1 MSEAEPIPPTSS
13 VTALRIPMIMKDAR
27 TLDDAD
33 LKFLKPTISFGMY
46 CYNDS
51 GQPWIDLIGVD
62 DLYNHTKKQ
71 RQYYKTKVTAEPT
84 HIPKDIL
91 RLPQARCKL
100 LLTVLPTQMKSYVPS
115 LLNKNYPTTH
125 GGYDNSK
132 VIREVIMRKTGRP
145 IDLKPKNGITFDK
158 NIALLDKEMDLVNFD
173 WSNKA
178 DDTQCSSFDGYNTE
192 VKLEKWSNASV
203 LQNEVL
209 NKQRYLSD
217 KTCIGFG
224 VESSSGMESDNSSGN
239 TNSTDSLYPNFQKTK
254 GFHSVPPPTGTIIPP
269 RANVSFTGIDELAI
283 RNKVLNQENTKS
295 SQPEIDRNK
304 VIIEDWVDSDDEE
317 TDFSEIQKKTVFN
330 SENSETSFENK
341 YSETSFENK
350 SPNSQNSVGQG
361 SRKMGVGHKGGKL
374 CFVCYSPNHL
384 IKDCN
389 FHERTFNQTQTHK
402 PKGTQGSRDTRPV
415 WNNINR
421 VNHSNFSRNSRYPH
435 QRKSF
440 IPSAVLTREGLKST
454 AKPKL
459 TRTVPLKS
467 TANVFYQGTARP
479 KVHHAVLSQSTGR
492 PYYPRM
498 DNTRPRTSSLSRT
511 PHRPQRPKKIVKS
524 IWVKKG
530 STVGSQ
536 AVLPQTVK
544 KSAMIK
550 SNQTWRPKGAYL
562 DSVNRDNG
570 SYTLKQFEYGN
581 PEEDLKDYAII
592 DSGCSG
598 SMTGDKDKLSDF
610 KEFKGGYVAFGND
623 SKGGRIS
630 GKGTIKTSCIDFE
643 KVSYVEELKFNL
655 LSVSQICDKKHN
667 VLFTDKECLILS
679 PKFKF
684 VDEDLVILRAPRKN
698 DVYSLDLKNIIPSG
712 GITCLVAKAT
722 KDEAVLWH
730 RRLGHVNF
738 KNINKLVKGNL
749 VRGLPSKT
757 FKLDHSCLACRKG
770 KQHRAS
776 CKKIEERTVR
786 EPLELLHMDL
796 FGPVSVESVNRKKY
810 CLVVTDD
817 CSKFSWVFFLAY
829 KDETYD
835 MLHDL
840 IVGLEN
846 KLRHKVKTIRC
857 DHGTEFKNQLMNEF
871 CAKKGI
877 KREYSIARTPQQNG
891 VAERKNRTLIEAA
904 RTMLADSLLPIQFWA
919 EAVNTACYVLNRVL
933 VTKPQM
939 KTPYEILMGRSPN
952 ISFMRPFGC
961 PLTILNTLD
970 HLGKFDGK
978 SEEGYLLGYS
988 TNSKGFRV
996 YNRVTRKVQDC
1007 LHVNFLENQENQK
1020 GKGPDWMFDLELLTP
1035 SMNYI
1040 PVRKENYA
1048 DSGGNVS
1055 TLNDV
1060 EDLDDQ
1066 QFIVH
1071 TAAKEVPLSS
1081 EEQALHDEL
1090 VSLMHQE
1097 SLAKLHNDAQR
1108 TAFEKEK
1115 KRIAL
1120 EKGKEC
1126 VDSTFTLSTA
1136 NTPPQST
1143 GNTPTDSDDDT
1154 PTDGVFSTNSFDAEE
1169 GGVADYNN
1177 LDSTIDVPST
1187 PTLRIHKIH
1196 PQSQI
1201 IGKSTAGVQTRRK
1214 LQDSTSNQHQALL
1227 SFIYK
1232 QNRTNHK
1239 DQQTCLFA
1247 CFLSQEEP
1255 KKVSQALADESW
1267 VEAMQEELLQFKLQE
1282 VWVLCDLPEGKRVIG
1297 TKWVFR
1303 NKRDERGTIIKN
1315 KARLVAQGYRQEEGV
1330 DYDEVFAP
1338 VARIEAIRLFLAFAS
1353 FMGFLVYQ
1361 MDVKSAFLYG
1371 NITEEV
1377 IHKIHPQSQI
1387 IGKSTAGVLTR
1398 RKLKES
1404 TSDQHQALLSFI
1416 YKQNRTN
1423 HKDQQTCL
1431 FACFLSQKE
1440 PKKVS
1445 QALSNESWV
1454 EAMQEELLQFKLQDV
1469 WVLCDLPDGKRV
1481 IGTKWVFRNKRDERG
1496 TIIKNKARLVA
1507 QGYRQEEG
1515 VDYDEVFAP
1524 VARIEAI
1531 RLFLAF
1537 ASFMGFTVYQMDVKS
1552 AFLYGNITE
1561 EVYVKQPPG
1570 FEDPA
1575 HPNNLQSSQGT
1586 LWLTSSPKSM
1596 VYVDDIIFG
1605 STKPSMVKDFEELM
1619 QKEFKMS
1626 YKGKDEEG
1634 EDVDVHLYR
1643 SMIGCLMYLTASR
1656 PDIMFVVCLCAR
1668 FQVTPKVSHMHAVKR
1683 IFRYLKHQP
1692 KLGLWYPKDS
1702 PFHLEAFSDSDYAG
1716 DNHDR
1721 RSTSGGCQYLGRRL
1735 VSWQCKKQ
1743 TIVAISSTEA
1753 EYVAAASCCAQVLWM
1768 QNQLLDYGFNFM
1780 NTEIHIDNES
1790 TICIVKNPVLHSKTK
1805 HIQIRH
1811 HFIRDCYEQRLINV
1825 VKVHTDDNVADL
1837 LTKGFDLARFNFLVV
1852 TIGMMNP

>member
-1 MSEAEPIPPTSS
+1 MMALTGVEQDDWSMEFDAEHVHFGQDGPCKSYKKLLESYQTE
-13 VTALRIPMIMKDAR
+13 RDNFQRAR
-27 TLDDAD
+27 TEILGYQMSLESLEVM
-33 LKFLKPTISFGMY
+33 LKTHEKNEYAWALE
-46 CYNDS
+46 
-51 GQPWIDLIGVD
+51 
-62 DLYNHTKKQ
+62 
-71 RQYYKTKVTAEPT
+71 YKAVFS
-84 HIPKDIL
+84 
-91 RLPQARCKL
+91 R
-100 LLTVLPTQMKSYVPS
+100 
-115 LLNKNYPTTH
+115 
-125 GGYDNSK
+125 
-132 VIREVIMRKTGRP
+132 
-145 IDLKPKNGITFDK
+145 
-158 NIALLDKEMDLVNFD
+158 
-173 WSNKA
+173 
-178 DDTQCSSFDGYNTE
+178 
-192 VKLEKWSNASV
+192 
-203 LQNEVL
+203 
-209 NKQRYLSD
+209 
-217 KTCIGFG
+217 
-224 VESSSGMESDNSSGN
+224 
-239 TNSTDSLYPNFQKTK
+239 STD
-254 GFHSVPPPTGTIIPP
+254 
-269 RANVSFTGIDELAI
+269 
-283 RNKVLNQENTKS
+283 
-295 SQPEIDRNK
+295 
-304 VIIEDWVDSDDEE
+304 
-317 TDFSEIQKKTVFN
+317 
-330 SENSETSFENK
+330 
-341 YSETSFENK
+341 
-350 SPNSQNSVGQG
+350 G
-361 SRKMGVGHKGGKL
+361 S
-374 CFVCYSPNHL
+374 
-384 IKDCN
+384 
-389 FHERTFNQTQTHK
+389 
-402 PKGTQGSRDTRPV
+402 
-415 WNNINR
+415 
-421 VNHSNFSRNSRYPH
+421 
-435 QRKSF
+435 
-440 IPSAVLTREGLKST
+440 
-454 AKPKL
+454 
-459 TRTVPLKS
+459 
-467 TANVFYQGTARP
+467 
-479 KVHHAVLSQSTGR
+479 
-492 PYYPRM
+492 YYPRM
-498 DNTRPRTSSLSRT
+498 DNRRPRISSYSPSSRSSTTRT

-544 KSAMIK
+544 KSAMISPK
-550 SNQTWRPKGAYL
+550 QTWKPKGKYL
-562 DSVNRDNG
+562 DSVNRGQSRRG
-570 SYTLKQFEYGN
+570 SQGLVSLTVDAWN
-581 PEEDLKDYAII
+581 
-592 DSGCSG
+592 
-598 SMTGDKDKLSDF
+598 
-610 KEFKGGYVAFGND
+610 
-623 SKGGRIS
+623 GRIS
-630 GKGTIKTSCIDFE
+630 GKGTIKTSCLDFE

-722 KDEAVLWH
+722 EDEAVLWH

-757 FKLDHSCLACRKG
+757 FKLDHSCVACRKG

-846 KLRHKVKTIRC
+846 RLRHKVKTI
-857 DHGTEFKNQLMNEF
+857 
-871 CAKKGI
+871 
-877 KREYSIARTPQQNG
+877 RTPQQNG

-961 PLTILNTLD
+961 SLTILNTLD

-1020 GKGPDWMFDLELLTP
+1020 GKGPDWMFDLDLLTP

-1048 DSGGNVS
+1048 DSKEQGIS
-1055 TLNDV
+1055 CDDV
-1060 EDLDDQ
+1060 EDMDDQ

-1071 TAAKEVPLSS
+1071 TAQPMPPEERTAAKEVKLSS
-1081 EEQALHDEL
+1081 EDQALHDEL

-1097 SLAKLHNDAQR
+1097 SLAKAHNDDQR
-1108 TAFEKEK
+1108 IAFEEEK
-1115 KRIAL
+1115 RRISIA
-1120 EKGKEC
+1120 KGKEH

-1154 PTDGVFSTNSFDAEE
+1154 TTDGVFSTNSFDAEE

-1282 VWVLCDLPEGKRVIG
+1282 
-1297 TKWVFR
+1297 
-1303 NKRDERGTIIKN
+1303 N

-1353 FMGFLVYQ
+1353 FMGF
-1361 MDVKSAFLYG
+1361 
-1371 NITEEV
+1371 I
-1377 IHKIHPQSQI
+1377 
-1387 IGKSTAGVLTR
+1387 
-1398 RKLKES
+1398 
-1404 TSDQHQALLSFI
+1404 
-1416 YKQNRTN
+1416 
-1423 HKDQQTCL
+1423 
-1431 FACFLSQKE
+1431 
-1440 PKKVS
+1440 
-1445 QALSNESWV
+1445 
-1454 EAMQEELLQFKLQDV
+1454 
-1469 WVLCDLPDGKRV
+1469 
-1481 IGTKWVFRNKRDERG
+1481 
-1496 TIIKNKARLVA
+1496 
-1507 QGYRQEEG
+1507 
-1515 VDYDEVFAP
+1515 
-1524 VARIEAI
+1524 
-1531 RLFLAF
+1531 
-1537 ASFMGFTVYQMDVKS
+1537 VYQMDVKS

-1575 HPNNLQSSQGT
+1575 HPNKVYRVVKALYGLHQAPRAWIEEISCWYRDMLMISIVDST
-1586 LWLTSSPKSM
+1586 KSSM
-1596 VYVDDIIFG
+1596 V
-1605 STKPSMVKDFEELM
+1605 
-1619 QKEFKMS
+1619 
-1626 YKGKDEEG
+1626 
-1634 EDVDVHLYR
+1634 

-1656 PDIMFVVCLCAR
+1656 PDIMFAVCLCAR
-1668 FQVTPKVSHMHAVKR
+1668 FQVTPKVSHLHAVKR
-1683 IFRYLKHQP
+1683 IF
-1692 KLGLWYPKDS
+1692 S
-1702 PFHLEAFSDSDYAG
+1702 FTDSDYAG
-1716 DNHDR
+1716 QPMTGRSSQEDVNNLGRKDYPQWKYLVHVLLHCLSPK
-1721 RSTSGGCQYLGRRL
+1721 STSWEQFGTNIASALVVEGVDRPQDFIPSVSLPSKVFTFMRKHSTKFSCRITPLTPSMLEVVSALAAEEEQSTSPHSRAASSARVAQASTQSAVISTYWFCTRYFLSRSATLKGLLNTKDCWTSKENQNLKKQKRRRKKHKKKVSSVKLGRNKDEGTLSEEHNVQEEDTTHPFFDDIADQDAAVTPDLERKSDGTEEVNIEEKEASNVKSGETEEL
-1735 VSWQCKKQ
+1735 DLETTQSTARQGTITPRTLNFEDVSSPLRPIQVMDSEEQ
-1743 TIVAISSTEA
+1743 HNAAEVLVAISRPRGLSIPGPIQTQPQQPTQGTDPKDKGKGILVEEPKKKKLTLQQIRALETTNDEEVARKIQA
-1753 EYVAAASCCAQVLWM
+1753 EWDAEEERKRFEEL
-1768 QNQLLDYGFNFM
+1768 
-1780 NTEIHIDNES
+1780 
-1790 TICIVKNPVLHSKTK
+1790 KKTK
-1805 HIQIRH
+1805 PKTTLRKPTSLAQ
-1811 HFIRDCYEQRLINV
+1811 EKTIN
-1825 VKVHTDDNVADL
+1825 D
-1837 LTKGFDLARFNFLVV
+1837 GF
-1852 TIGMMNP
+1852 